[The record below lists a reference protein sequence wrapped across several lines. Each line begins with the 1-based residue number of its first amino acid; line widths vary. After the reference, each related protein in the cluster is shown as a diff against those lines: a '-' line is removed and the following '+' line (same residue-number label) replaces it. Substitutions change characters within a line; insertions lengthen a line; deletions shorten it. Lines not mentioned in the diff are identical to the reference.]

1 VKDSVSELGAV
12 MSTEQKSG
20 VLYIVATPIGN
31 LEDISR
37 RAIRV
42 LSEVDL
48 VAAED
53 TRHTGQLLNALG
65 ITAQLLSVHEHNEQQ
80 RSSQLVDKL
89 ASGLSVALV
98 SDAGTPLISDP
109 GFVIVRACREAG
121 IRVVPVPGPSA
132 VITALSVSGLPSD
145 RFQFEGFLPRS
156 SSKRR
161 TRLEGLVNLP
171 HTLICFESSHRLRE
185 SLEDFSTVFEADR
198 QVVIAREL
206 TKQYETLLSGTPD
219 ELLEILVD
227 DANQVRGEM
236 VILVEPA
243 PEGSSDELT
252 ISVDKLLKAALD
264 ELPPSQAAAM
274 VARLTDVRKK
284 ELYQR
289 AMELKKP

>member
-1 VKDSVSELGAV
+1 

-20 VLYIVATPIGN
+20 ILYIVATPIGN

-37 RAIRV
+37 RAVRV

-53 TRHTGQLLNALG
+53 TRHTGQLLSALG
-65 ITAQLLSVHEHNEQQ
+65 ISAELLSVHEHNEEK
-80 RSSQLVDKL
+80 RSSQLIDQL

-145 RFQFEGFLPRS
+145 RFQFEGFLPRN

-161 TRLEGLVNLP
+161 ARLEELVALP
-171 HTLICFESSHRLRE
+171 HTLICYESSHRLRD
-185 SLEDFSTVFEADR
+185 SLEDFRSVYEADR

-219 ELLEILVD
+219 ELLGVLET

-236 VILVEPA
+236 VILVGPSAGKNSE
-243 PEGSSDELT
+243 ELT

-264 ELPPSQAAAM
+264 ELPPGQAAAM
-274 VARLTDVRKK
+274 VARLTDMRKK

-289 AMELKKP
+289 TMEMKKP

>member
-1 VKDSVSELGAV
+1 MKDSVSELGAV

-37 RAIRV
+37 RAVRI

-53 TRHTGQLLNALG
+53 TRHTGQLLSALG
-65 ITAQLLSVHEHNEQQ
+65 IRAELLSVHEHNEEK
-80 RSSQLVDKL
+80 RSGQLIDKL
-89 ASGLSVALV
+89 SSGLSVALV

-109 GFVIVRACREAG
+109 GFVVVRACREAG
-121 IRVVPVPGPSA
+121 ARVVPVPGPSA

-145 RFQFEGFLPRS
+145 RFQFEGFLPRN

-161 TRLEGLVNLP
+161 SRLEELMNLP
-171 HTLICFESSHRLRE
+171 HTLIFYESSHRLRE
-185 SLEDFSTVFEADR
+185 SLEDFRTVFEASR

-206 TKQYETLLSGTPD
+206 TKQYETLLSGTSG
-219 ELLEILVD
+219 ELLEMLTD
-227 DANQVRGEM
+227 DANQTRGEM
-236 VILVEPA
+236 VVLVEPA
-243 PEGSSDELT
+243 PEGGGEELV
-252 ISVDKLLKAALD
+252 IGVDKLLKAALD

-274 VARLTDVRKK
+274 VARLTDLRKK

-289 AMELKKP
+289 AMEMKEP

>member
-1 VKDSVSELGAV
+1 

-37 RAIRV
+37 RAVRV

-65 ITAQLLSVHEHNEQQ
+65 IRAELLSVHEHNELQ
-80 RSSQLVDKL
+80 RSSQLIDKL
-89 ASGLSVALV
+89 TAGLSVALV

-109 GFVIVRACREAG
+109 GFVVVRACRDAG
-121 IRVVPVPGPSA
+121 VRVVPVPGPSD

-145 RFQFEGFLPRS
+145 RFQFEGFIPRS

-161 TRLEGLVNLP
+161 ARFEELVNLP
-171 HTLICFESSHRLRE
+171 HTLICYESSHRLRE
-185 SLEDFSTVFEADR
+185 SLEDISTVFEAGR

-219 ELLEILVD
+219 ELLEIITGD
-227 DANQVRGEM
+227 TNQLRGEM

-243 PEGSSDELT
+243 PEGKSEELT
-252 ISVDKLLKAALD
+252 ISIDKLLKAALD

-274 VARLTDVRKK
+274 VARLTDMRKK